1 MPKQEAGR
9 LAIWFRELSKALDRS
24 GQFVGTGDVIAGLS
38 APLRT
43 KLSQARLNLFGVNYP
58 NYLAEPFF
66 ALLAKVHRR
75 RVAPI

>member
-24 GQFVGTGDVIAGLS
+24 GRFVGTGDVIAGLS

-43 KLSQARLNLFGVNYP
+43 KLSQARLNLFGVNYQIIWP
-58 NYLAEPFF
+58 NLSLRYL
-66 ALLAKVHRR
+66 RR
-75 RVAPI
+75 STDVV